1 KLRNALIALGL
12 DPRTDRQAGTLN
24 ALGFDLQHS
33 TADNLLNAH
42 RGYQVAFH
50 AEQAGRIVP
59 GTYNYYAVSADG
71 RHYLPITEKVVLASR
86 LQLGNIRPVGLDEV
100 NVPFSKKYFLGG
112 ATSIRGWGRYEVS
125 PLSGSGLPLGGDSM
139 LAFSEE
145 MRAVISGN
153 FGGVLFLDGGNVW
166 AESMGFTLSGLR
178 YSIGPGLRYQTP
190 VGPIRFDFG
199 YQLNPIPGLFVNGQ
213 PQSRR
218 WRIHFSIGQAFYLRA
233 EQDLGRT
240 TMRIARRL
248 LHALVVVLT
257 LLVGA
262 TAAAVVVMQTAWFK
276 NWLRGYIVR
285 EAGQYLNGQLSI
297 QRLGGNLFFGI
308 EMENIGLSMDG
319 SQVVAVKDLGLD
331 YNVFELISKGL

>member
-12 DPRTDRQAGTLN
+12 DPRTDRQNGTLN

-125 PLSGSGLPLGGDSM
+125 PLSGSGLPIGGDSM

-145 MRAVISGN
+145 IRAGIQGN
-153 FGGVLFLDGGNVW
+153 LGAVLFLDGGNVW
-166 AESMGFTLSGLR
+166 ATGWRIKLNDLRYAVGSGLR
-178 YSIGPGLRYQTP
+178 YETP
-190 VGPIRFDFG
+190 VGPVRFDFG
-199 YQLNPIPGLFVNGQ
+199 YQLNPIPGLLVSGV
-213 PQSRR
+213 PQQRR
-218 WRIHFSIGQAFYLRA
+218 WRLHFSIGQAF
-233 EQDLGRT
+233 
-240 TMRIARRL
+240 
-248 LHALVVVLT
+248 
-257 LLVGA
+257 
-262 TAAAVVVMQTAWFK
+262 
-276 NWLRGYIVR
+276 
-285 EAGQYLNGQLSI
+285 
-297 QRLGGNLFFGI
+297 
-308 EMENIGLSMDG
+308 
-319 SQVVAVKDLGLD
+319 
-331 YNVFELISKGL
+331 